1 MRKKRRE
8 WYKIERSIDLA
19 IIKRRNRYQNSI
31 RFYISLAYIDKLNK
45 SRGRVSTFT
54 SLKHSRRRFLQSK
67 GYIQDEILISGMYK
81 GN

>member
-31 RFYISLAYIDKLNK
+31 RFYISLAYIDK
-45 SRGRVSTFT
+45 SRGRVSTLT

-67 GYIQDEILISGMYK
+67 GYI
-81 GN
+81 